1 MARIAILTTFSEFL
15 SGYSL
20 TGIVQDQVKMLT
32 KYGNEVFLY
41 VNERYNGQ
49 DFDGVTMM
57 KRMPFAHLDDY
68 ESMASLSKEHART
81 VRDTKAMLVTD
92 TLQNK
97 YDVIFTHDLVF
108 TGWNMPYA
116 LGIMAA
122 SPFLPATRWLH
133 WVHSIPSLNRDW
145 WDFGLY
151 GSNHKLIYPNK
162 TDIVRVAEQYKTNP
176 EAVRTIPH
184 IKDLRTFFD
193 FSPEACSIIN
203 TYPGLME
210 ADVVQIL
217 PASADRL
224 SSKRVDI
231 VIKIMANMKKLGKS
245 VCLFIANQWA
255 TTKVHKQ
262 DEEKYLALALRAG
275 LIPHKEVIFSSR
287 YDMHPDKNGE
297 LHGIYEVGVPLSIL
311 RELMMCANLFIFPT
325 REETFGLVV
334 PEMSLASGAYLVLN
348 RSLQMQYEV
357 SDHQALYFDFGSFT
371 SELQTPNLEN
381 YLNGIA
387 ILTLG
392 RMSQNESL
400 RTRTRMRQ
408 LYNMDYLYLHYYS
421 PVISEFALTSGIS
434 SGPSQPEDYT
444 KQVAPHL
451 LK

>member
-1 MARIAILTTFSEFL
+1 MAKIAILTTFSEFL

-20 TGIVQDQVKMLT
+20 TGIVQDQVEMLT

-41 VNERYNGQ
+41 VNERYTGE
-49 DFDGVTMM
+49 DFEHVTMV
-57 KRMPFAHLDDY
+57 KKMPFAHLKDY
-68 ESMASLSKEHART
+68 ASMADLSPEHQKT

-92 TLQNK
+92 TLTNK
-97 YDVIFTHDLVF
+97 YDFIFTHDLVF

-116 LGIMAA
+116 LGIISA

-162 TDIVRVAEQYKTNP
+162 TDIVRIAEQYKTNP
-176 EAVRTIPH
+176 EAIRTIPH
-184 IKDLRTFFD
+184 IKDLRTFFN
-193 FSPEACSIIN
+193 FSPEARSIIN
-203 TYPGLME
+203 AYPGLMR
-210 ADVVQIL
+210 ADIVQVL

-231 VIKIMANMKKLGKS
+231 VIKIIANMKQLGKT

-255 TTKVHKQ
+255 TTKVHKE
-262 DEEKYLALALRAG
+262 DEDKYLTLAMRCG
-275 LIPHKEVIFSSR
+275 LVPGKEVIFSSR
-287 YDMHPDKNGE
+287 YAD
-297 LHGIYEVGVPLSIL
+297 GIYNVGVPLSIL
-311 RELMMCANLFIFPT
+311 REIMMCANLFIFPT

-334 PEMSLASGAYLVLN
+334 PEMSLASGAYCVLN

-371 SELQTPNLEN
+371 SELQTPNLET

-408 LYNMDYLYLHYYS
+408 MYNMDYLYLNYYS
-421 PVISEFALTSGIS
+421 PIISEFALGSESFNDQAET
-434 SGPSQPEDYT
+434 DYT
-444 KQVAPHL
+444 KQTAPHL